1 MSCLILKHSEF
12 IKKLG
17 ENKKNKKEI
26 IHLIKNSKA
35 NEINSLSEV
44 ASNILNGAL
53 ACTRHRKNILKKK
66 LRGLRVL
73 GDKKTANTS
82 KKRVLMRG
90 GGILLSALIP
100 VAIGALTR
108 LLTKK

>member
-44 ASNILNGAL
+44 AFNILNGSL
-53 ACTRHRKNILKKK
+53 PCTRHRKKKLKKK
-66 LRGLRVL
+66 LHDLRLL
-73 GDKKTANTS
+73 GDKKTVNKS
-82 KKRVLMRG
+82 KKKVLMKG
-90 GGILLSALIP
+90 GGFLLSALIP
-100 VAIGALTR
+100 VAISAITS
-108 LLTKK
+108 LLKK

>member
-26 IHLIKNSKA
+26 NHLIKNSKA

-44 ASNILNGAL
+44 AFNILNGSL
-53 ACTRHRKNILKKK
+53 PCTRHRKNILKKK
-66 LRGLRVL
+66 LRDLRLL
-73 GDKKTANTS
+73 GDKKTANKS
-82 KKRVLMRG
+82 KKRVLMKG
-90 GGILLSALIP
+90 GGFLLSALIP
-100 VAIGALTR
+100 VAISAITS
-108 LLTKK
+108 LLNK

>member
-1 MSCLILKHSEF
+1 MSCLILKHREF

-17 ENKKNKKEI
+17 EIKKNKKEI

-53 ACTRHRKNILKKK
+53 ACTRYRKNILKKN

-73 GDKKTANTS
+73 GDKKTGNTS

-100 VAIGALTR
+100 VAISAITS
-108 LLTKK
+108 LLNK

>member
-1 MSCLILKHSEF
+1 MSCLILKHREF

-44 ASNILNGAL
+44 AFNILNGSL
-53 ACTRHRKNILKKK
+53 PCTRHRKKNLKKK
-66 LRGLRVL
+66 LRDLRLL
-73 GDKKTANTS
+73 GDKKTANKS
-82 KKRVLMRG
+82 KKRVLMKG
-90 GGILLSALIP
+90 GGFLLSALIP
-100 VAIGALTR
+100 VAISAITS
-108 LLTKK
+108 LLNK

>member
-44 ASNILNGAL
+44 AFNILNGSL
-53 ACTRHRKNILKKK
+53 PCTRHRKKNLKKK
-66 LRGLRVL
+66 LHDLRVL
-73 GDKKTANTS
+73 GDKKTVNKS
-82 KKRVLMRG
+82 KKRVLMKG
-90 GGILLSALIP
+90 GGFLLSALIP
-100 VAIGALTR
+100 VAISAITS
-108 LLTKK
+108 LLNK

>member
-1 MSCLILKHSEF
+1 MSCLVFKHGEF
-12 IKKLG
+12 IKKLA

-26 IHLIKNSKA
+26 NHLIKNSKA

-53 ACTRHRKNILKKK
+53 ACTRHRKNILKKN
-66 LRGLRVL
+66 LRDLRLL

-90 GGILLSALIP
+90 GGFLLSALIP
-100 VAIGALTR
+100 VAISALTS
-108 LLTKK
+108 LLNK

>member
-1 MSCLILKHSEF
+1 MSCLILKHREF

-17 ENKKNKKEI
+17 EIKKNKKEI

-66 LRGLRVL
+66 LRDLRLL
-73 GDKKTANTS
+73 GDKKTANKS
-82 KKRVLMRG
+82 KKRVLMKG
-90 GGILLSALIP
+90 GGFLLSALIP
-100 VAIGALTR
+100 VAISAITS
-108 LLTKK
+108 LLNK

>member
-1 MSCLILKHSEF
+1 MSCLVLKHSEF

-17 ENKKNKKEI
+17 ENKKDKKEI
-26 IHLIKNSKA
+26 NRLIKNSRA

-53 ACTRHRKNILKKK
+53 ACTRHRKNILKKN
-66 LRGLRVL
+66 LRDLRLL

-90 GGILLSALIP
+90 GGFLLSALIP
-100 VAIGALTR
+100 VAISALTS
-108 LLTKK
+108 LLNK

>member
-1 MSCLILKHSEF
+1 MSCLVLKHGEF
-12 IKKLG
+12 IKKLA

-26 IHLIKNSKA
+26 NRLIKNSRA

-66 LRGLRVL
+66 LRDLRLL
-73 GDKKTANTS
+73 GDKKTANKS
-82 KKRVLMRG
+82 KKRVLMKG
-90 GGILLSALIP
+90 GGFLLSALIP
-100 VAIGALTR
+100 VAISAITS
-108 LLTKK
+108 LLNK

>member
-26 IHLIKNSKA
+26 NHLIKNSKA

-44 ASNILNGAL
+44 ALNILNGTL
-53 ACTRHRKNILKKK
+53 PCTRHRKNILKKK
-66 LRGLRVL
+66 LRDLRLL
-73 GDKKTANTS
+73 GDKKTANKS
-82 KKRVLMRG
+82 KKRVLMKG
-90 GGILLSALIP
+90 GGFLLSALIP
-100 VAIGALTR
+100 VAISAITS
-108 LLTKK
+108 LLNK

>member
-44 ASNILNGAL
+44 AFNILNGSL
-53 ACTRHRKNILKKK
+53 PCTRHRKKILKKK
-66 LRGLRVL
+66 LRDLRLL
-73 GDKKTANTS
+73 GDKKTVNKS
-82 KKRVLMRG
+82 KKRVLMKG
-90 GGILLSALIP
+90 GGFLLSALIP
-100 VAIGALTR
+100 VAISAITS
-108 LLTKK
+108 LLNK

>member
-44 ASNILNGAL
+44 AFNILNGSL
-53 ACTRHRKNILKKK
+53 PCTRHRKKILKKK
-66 LRGLRVL
+66 LRDLRLL
-73 GDKKTANTS
+73 GDKKTANKS
-82 KKRVLMRG
+82 KKRVLMKG
-90 GGILLSALIP
+90 GGFLLSALIP
-100 VAIGALTR
+100 VAISAITS
-108 LLTKK
+108 LLNK

>member
-26 IHLIKNSKA
+26 NHLIKNSKA

-44 ASNILNGAL
+44 AFNILNGSL
-53 ACTRHRKNILKKK
+53 PCTRHRKKILKKK
-66 LRGLRVL
+66 LHDLRVL
-73 GDKKTANTS
+73 GDKKTVNKS
-82 KKRVLMRG
+82 KKRVLMKG
-90 GGILLSALIP
+90 GGFLLSALIP
-100 VAIGALTR
+100 VAISAITS
-108 LLTKK
+108 LLNK